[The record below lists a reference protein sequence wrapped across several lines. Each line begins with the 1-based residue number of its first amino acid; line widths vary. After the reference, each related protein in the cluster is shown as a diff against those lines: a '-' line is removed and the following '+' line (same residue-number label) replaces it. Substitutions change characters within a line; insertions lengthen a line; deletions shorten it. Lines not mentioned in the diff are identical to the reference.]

1 MVMSNPHPL
10 ETVFVEEFKETLDRI
25 EKAVDDIIL
34 ESKLP
39 TKFTG
44 RWAVSELVREGI
56 SNDWRPE
63 ETMEAYRLEIEREK
77 QLREKS
83 QREYE
88 QQRRI
93 TNKFRVHLQELTQNN
108 ITDCQCELCMIK

>member
-10 ETVFVEEFKETLDRI
+10 EHKYREEFKETLDRL
-25 EKAVDDIIL
+25 EKAFDDIIL

-39 TKFTG
+39 TCYTG
-44 RWAVSELVREGI
+44 KGLVHELVREGI

-63 ETMEAYRLEIEREK
+63 ETKEAHRLEVEREK
-77 QLREKS
+77 QWREES
-83 QREYE
+83 QKAYERE
-88 QQRRI
+88 QRVK
-93 TNKFRVHLQELTQNN
+93 NKFRDHLQNLAKNN